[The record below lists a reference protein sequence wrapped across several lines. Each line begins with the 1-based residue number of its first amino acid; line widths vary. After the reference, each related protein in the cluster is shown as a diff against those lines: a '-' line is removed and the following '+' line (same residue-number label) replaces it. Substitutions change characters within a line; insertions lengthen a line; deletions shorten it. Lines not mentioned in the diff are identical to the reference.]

1 MRDREEKG
9 NVNCFFI
16 LTIHIK
22 KVRQRHMETDKQRL
36 CERERGR
43 ERKREEGLSC
53 LCLFTRHC
61 PALSLNL
68 HIVPDGK

>member
-36 CERERGR
+36 CEREG
-43 ERKREEGLSC
+43 EREEKRGGVILPLPLYPTLPC
-53 LCLFTRHC
+53 TLT
-61 PALSLNL
+61 
-68 HIVPDGK
+68 